1 MISVDSGVRSGGE
14 SDVEEQR
21 EAGPMRAS
29 RSPWIRSSSLVGI
42 LMGLSDYMAI
52 ENSNRGNLRGE
63 LQNASDSQA
72 TWPSCAKLLAT
83 SGDGMV
89 AEVLNEVPSL
99 LSSVQRN
106 YKQDSKVGRYQRN
119 QSRECCGEER
129 RRDWIEKGEAK
140 QLHYEF
146 INGFYPLFE
155 GQHIQALL
163 GYCSFMIAL
172 ALHMH
177 VTGNV

>member
-29 RSPWIRSSSLVGI
+29 RSPWIRGSSLVGI

-52 ENSNRGNLRGE
+52 ENSNHGNLRGE
-63 LQNASDSQA
+63 LQNSSDSQA

-99 LSSVQRN
+99 LSSVQRGK
-106 YKQDSKVGRYQRN
+106 YKQDSEVGRYQRN

-129 RRDWIEKGEAK
+129 RREWIEKGK
-140 QLHYEF
+140 QSNYTMNLSMVF
-146 INGFYPLFE
+146 TRFLRVSISKFC
-155 GQHIQALL
+155 L
-163 GYCSFMIAL
+163 GTAHS
-172 ALHMH
+172 
-177 VTGNV
+177 